1 MMLKSQRLFGS
12 AHCQVACHIQ
22 TETPPGLA
30 VQSQSDCTYS
40 VQVGDDTFAVRADQL
55 LRELHDR
62 VLADSASFFDHEA
75 NKFIESPNLIG
86 LKAREAI
93 YYGADSFYLH
103 QFSRFSRAKTIT
115 AASSCSVTM
124 KTG

>member
-1 MMLKSQRLFGS
+1 
-12 AHCQVACHIQ
+12 
-22 TETPPGLA
+22 
-30 VQSQSDCTYS
+30 